1 MDTEIIDREK
11 QIAQD
16 SEKALKEIKDSAV
29 LLSVATE
36 YLCEDPFLK
45 KIGADIEKN
54 IEVVENHVKD
64 LKKQFVGKP
73 IAEVDLKKP
82 MDRVARF
89 AGRLQKANDGTRQK
103 CTHGELGKELDEK
116 IKSLVSEIN
125 SLKERIEGKSVSYT
139 TADSA
144 LGFLGRFKFIVRSL
158 VVTSKFTFRISALF
172 VIVCLMIFLYLIVT
186 METEKVP
193 FERVEQSRA
202 LILSKQADLVR
213 FKAELKP
220 LKEKIESARKDE
232 MSRQEEIRL
241 LDLSLK
247 AHKLAQ
253 DQLNTLIEVDI
264 EEKALK
270 EKLKELEA
278 VQRKSFLE
286 KLFRLDP

>member
-1 MDTEIIDREK
+1 MDTEIIDKEK

-29 LLSVATE
+29 ILSFATE

-54 IEVVENHVKD
+54 IEVVENHVED

-73 IAEVDLKKP
+73 VAEVDLKKP

-89 AGRLQKANDGTRQK
+89 AGRLQKASDGTRQK
-103 CTHGELGKELDEK
+103 CTQGELGRELDER
-116 IKSLVSEIN
+116 IKALMSEI
-125 SLKERIEGKSVSYT
+125 STLKERIEGRSVSYT
-139 TADSA
+139 RADSA

-158 VVTSKFTFRISALF
+158 VVTSKFTLRISALF
-172 VIVCLMIFLYLIVT
+172 VIVCLMIFLYLLTT

-193 FERVEQSRA
+193 LERVEQSRA
-202 LILSKQADLVR
+202 LILKKQADLVR
-213 FKAELKP
+213 IKTELKP
-220 LKEKIESARKDE
+220 FKEKIERARKDE
-232 MSRQEEIRL
+232 MSRQEEIRF

-247 AHKLAQ
+247 AHKLAEDYQ
-253 DQLNTLIEVDI
+253 ETLIEVDI

-286 KLFRLDP
+286 RLLRIEP

>member
-1 MDTEIIDREK
+1 MDTKIIDREK

-16 SEKALKEIKDSAV
+16 SEKALKEIRDSAV

-54 IEVVENHVKD
+54 IEVVESHVED

-73 IAEVDLKKP
+73 VAEVDLKKP
-82 MDRVARF
+82 LDRVARF
-89 AGRLQKANDGTRQK
+89 SGRLQKASDGTRQK
-103 CTHGELGKELDEK
+103 CTRGELGKELDEGVK
-116 IKSLVSEIN
+116 ALMGEIN
-125 SLKERIEGKSVSYT
+125 TLKERIEGRSVSYT

-158 VVTSKFTFRISALF
+158 AVTSKFTLRISALF
-172 VIVCLMIFLYLIVT
+172 VIVCLMIFLYLLIT

-193 FERVEQSRA
+193 LERVEQSRA
-202 LILSKQADLVR
+202 LILEKQADLVR
-213 FKAELKP
+213 LKAELKP

-241 LDLSLK
+241 MDLSLK
-247 AHKLAQ
+247 AHKLAEDQQ
-253 DQLNTLIEVDI
+253 DTLIEVDI

-278 VQRKSFLE
+278 VQGKAFLE
-286 KLFRLDP
+286 RLLRLEP

>member
-11 QIAQD
+11 QIAQE

-29 LLSVATE
+29 MLSVATE

-45 KIGADIEKN
+45 KIGATIEKN
-54 IEVVENHVKD
+54 IEIVQNHVED

-73 IAEVDLKKP
+73 ITEVDLKKP
-82 MDRVARF
+82 LDRVTRF

-125 SLKERIEGKSVSYT
+125 SLKERIEGRSVSYT

-158 VVTSKFTFRISALF
+158 AVTSKFTLRISALF
-172 VIVCLMIFLYLIVT
+172 VIICLMIFLYLLIT

-193 FERVEQSRA
+193 LERVEQSRA
-202 LILSKQADLVR
+202 LILEKQAALVR
-213 FKAELKP
+213 IKAEIKP
-220 LKEKIESARKDE
+220 LREKIDNARKDE

-241 LDLSLK
+241 MDLNLK

-286 KLFRLDP
+286 KLLRLEP

>member
-11 QIAQD
+11 QIAQE

-29 LLSVATE
+29 MLSVATE

-45 KIGADIEKN
+45 KIGATIEKN
-54 IEVVENHVKD
+54 IEIVQNHVED

-73 IAEVDLKKP
+73 ITEVDLKKP
-82 MDRVARF
+82 LDRVTRF

-125 SLKERIEGKSVSYT
+125 SLKERIEGRSVSYT

-158 VVTSKFTFRISALF
+158 AVTSKFTLRISALF
-172 VIVCLMIFLYLIVT
+172 VIICLMIFLYLLIT

-193 FERVEQSRA
+193 LERVEQSRA
-202 LILSKQADLVR
+202 LILEKQADLVR
-213 FKAELKP
+213 IKAEIKP
-220 LKEKIESARKDE
+220 LREKIDNARKDE

-241 LDLSLK
+241 MDLNLK

-286 KLFRLDP
+286 KLLRLEP

>member
-11 QIAQD
+11 QIAQNP
-16 SEKALKEIKDSAV
+16 EKALKEIKDSAV

-45 KIGADIEKN
+45 KIGANIEKN
-54 IEVVENHVKD
+54 IEVVENHVED

-73 IAEVDLKKP
+73 VAEVDLKKP
-82 MDRVARF
+82 LDRVARF
-89 AGRLQKANDGTRQK
+89 SGRLQKASDGTRRK
-103 CTHGELGKELDEK
+103 CTQGELGKELDEGVK
-116 IKSLVSEIN
+116 
-125 SLKERIEGKSVSYT
+125 
-139 TADSA
+139 A
-144 LGFLGRFKFIVRSL
+144 LMDGFLGRFKFIVRSL
-158 VVTSKFTFRISALF
+158 AVTSKFTLRISALF

-193 FERVEQSRA
+193 LERVEQSRA
-202 LILSKQADLVR
+202 LILEKQADLVR
-213 FKAELKP
+213 LKAELKP
-220 LKEKIESARKDE
+220 LREKIESARKDE

-241 LDLSLK
+241 LDLNLK
-247 AHKLAQ
+247 AHKLAE

-278 VQRKSFLE
+278 VQQKSFLE
-286 KLFRLDP
+286 KLLRLEP

>member
-29 LLSVATE
+29 MLSVATE

-45 KIGADIEKN
+45 KIGANIEKN
-54 IEVVENHVKD
+54 IEVVENHVED

-73 IAEVDLKKP
+73 VAEVDLKKP
-82 MDRVARF
+82 IDRVVRF
-89 AGRLQKANDGTRQK
+89 AGRLQKTSDGTRQK
-103 CTHGELGKELDEK
+103 CTQGELGKELDEGVK
-116 IKSLVSEIN
+116 ALMSEIN
-125 SLKERIEGKSVSYT
+125 SLKKRIEGRSVSYT

-158 VVTSKFTFRISALF
+158 AVTSKFTLRISALF
-172 VIVCLMIFLYLIVT
+172 VIVCLMIFLYLVIT

-193 FERVEQSRA
+193 LERVEQSRA
-202 LILSKQADLVR
+202 LILEKQADLVR
-213 FKAELKP
+213 IKAELKP

-247 AHKLAQ
+247 AHKLGQ

-286 KLFRLDP
+286 KLLRLEP

>member
-11 QIAQD
+11 QIAQE

-29 LLSVATE
+29 MLSLATE
-36 YLCEDPFLK
+36 YLCEDPFLE
-45 KIGADIEKN
+45 KIGANIEKN
-54 IEVVENHVKD
+54 IEVVENHIEN

-73 IAEVDLKKP
+73 ITEVDLKKP
-82 MDRVARF
+82 LDRVTRF
-89 AGRLQKANDGTRQK
+89 AGRLQKASDGTRQK

-125 SLKERIEGKSVSYT
+125 SLKERIEGRSVSYT

-158 VVTSKFTFRISALF
+158 AVTSKFTLRISALF
-172 VIVCLMIFLYLIVT
+172 VIICLMIFLYLLIT

-193 FERVEQSRA
+193 LERVEQSRA
-202 LILSKQADLVR
+202 LILEKQADLVR
-213 FKAELKP
+213 IKAEIKP
-220 LKEKIESARKDE
+220 LREKIELARKDE

-241 LDLSLK
+241 MDLNLK
-247 AHKLAQ
+247 AHKLAGDYQ
-253 DQLNTLIEVDI
+253 DTLIEVDI
-264 EEKALK
+264 AEKALK
-270 EKLKELEA
+270 EKLKELET

-286 KLFRLDP
+286 RLLRLEP

>member
-29 LLSVATE
+29 MLSVATE

-45 KIGADIEKN
+45 KIGANIEKN
-54 IEVVENHVKD
+54 IEIVENHVED

-73 IAEVDLKKP
+73 ITEVDLKKP
-82 MDRVARF
+82 LDRVTRF
-89 AGRLQKANDGTRQK
+89 AGRLQKASDGTRQK

-116 IKSLVSEIN
+116 VKSLVSEIN
-125 SLKERIEGKSVSYT
+125 SLKERIEGRSVSYT
-139 TADSA
+139 TVDSA

-158 VVTSKFTFRISALF
+158 AVTSKFTLRISALF
-172 VIVCLMIFLYLIVT
+172 VIVCLMIFLYLLIT

-193 FERVEQSRA
+193 LERVEQSRA
-202 LILSKQADLVR
+202 LILEKQADLVR
-213 FKAELKP
+213 LKAELKP
-220 LKEKIESARKDE
+220 LREKIEIARKDE
-232 MSRQEEIRL
+232 MSRQEEIML
-241 LDLSLK
+241 MDLSLK
-247 AHKLAQ
+247 AHKLAE

-286 KLFRLDP
+286 RLLRLEP

>member
-36 YLCEDPFLK
+36 YLCEDPFFK

-54 IEVVENHVKD
+54 IEVVEHHVED

-89 AGRLQKANDGTRQK
+89 AGRLQKASDGTRQK

-116 IKSLVSEIN
+116 VKSLVSEIN
-125 SLKERIEGKSVSYT
+125 SLKERIEGRSVSYT

-144 LGFLGRFKFIVRSL
+144 LGFLGRFKFIVRSIA
-158 VVTSKFTFRISALF
+158 VTSKFTFRISALF

-186 METEKVP
+186 METEKIP
-193 FERVEQSRA
+193 LERVEQSRA
-202 LILSKQADLVR
+202 LILEKQADLVR
-213 FKAELKP
+213 LKAELKP

-247 AHKLAQ
+247 AHMLAQ

-286 KLFRLDP
+286 KLLRLEP